1 MQRAAPV
8 LRSRSVRVCAGNPYP
23 EWLKKDPLV
32 IGLGFLGWTIPA
44 ASPAPAFGGDS
55 LFGLFTSSIGE
66 NLAHFPV
73 GPALSDKFW
82 LYLIT
87 YHVGLFVSLT
97 LAQIGVQGRK
107 QGYF

>member
-1 MQRAAPV
+1 VSWWWSLPT
-8 LRSRSVRVCAGNPYP
+8 
-23 EWLKKDPLV
+23 W
-32 IGLGFLGWTIPA
+32 A

-55 LFGLFTSSIGE
+55 LFGLFTQSIGE
-66 NLAHFPV
+66 TLAHFPV

-87 YHVGLFVSLT
+87 YHIGLFLSLT